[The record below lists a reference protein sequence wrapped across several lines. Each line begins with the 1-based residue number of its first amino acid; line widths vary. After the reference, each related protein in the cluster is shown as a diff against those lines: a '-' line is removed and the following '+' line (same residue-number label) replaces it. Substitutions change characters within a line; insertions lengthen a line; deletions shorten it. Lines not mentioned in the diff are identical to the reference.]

1 MSFGMDSVP
10 LELEQMNQAPKP
22 FLNEFSRPKFLK
34 LTNEDIEKGS
44 VHLTREILYPGND
57 VVRESI
63 PWNAGY
69 AEVINAGKSD
79 KNEDQ
84 SWLFAGCM
92 ISESGSKQLRPSH
105 EYLGTSLAK
114 REDSI
119 AVVMFGVCDGHAGWG
134 AALFVSKVLAA
145 RISERLEAIKH
156 FLFKSIEIGS
166 EFIYKS
172 PNNVYL
178 PGDVLP
184 TEMQETITT
193 ENLVTGVLE
202 ESFREMDDEIRR
214 NLSTFEITG
223 GCTCLVVLIMMGKV
237 FVSNAGDCRAILVRK
252 KKQGGFCFEELSLDH
267 NPITDRQRVQSIAYL
282 QPELLGKICTVELGK
297 YIQSKS
303 FYAPFPVH
311 GAFRAI
317 LIKYQSY
324 TFCLFCRAFCPIST
338 VLS

>member
-10 LELEQMNQAPKP
+10 LELEQMNQTPKP
-22 FLNEFSRPKFLK
+22 FHDEFSRPKFLK
-34 LTNEDIEKGS
+34 LTNEDIEEGRD
-44 VHLTREILYPGND
+44 HLTRVILYPGND
-57 VVRESI
+57 VTRESL

-92 ISESGSKQLRPSH
+92 ISESGSKQMKPSH
-105 EYLGTSLAK
+105 EFLGTSLAK

-156 FLFKSIEIGS
+156 FLFKSIETGN

-172 PNNVYL
+172 PNNIYL
-178 PGDVLP
+178 QGDVIP
-184 TEMQETITT
+184 TVLQETITT

-202 ESFREMDDEIRR
+202 ECFREMDDEIRR
-214 NLSTFEITG
+214 NLSTYEISG

-237 FVSNAGDCRAILVRK
+237 FVANAGDCRAILVRK
-252 KKQGGFCFEELSLDH
+252 KKQGGFCFEELSVDH

-282 QPELLGKICTVELGK
+282 QPELLGKSRG
-297 YIQSKS
+297 
-303 FYAPFPVH
+303 APDIRQYPVISGH
-311 GAFRAI
+311 FHTC
-317 LIKYQSY
+317 Q
-324 TFCLFCRAFCPIST
+324 PI
-338 VLS
+338 